1 MGAGRVASAGV
12 GAVAESLARLDAGVS
27 WAGAQAGV
35 DGRAGWVRCA
45 DLLADPDA
53 IGRWQREA
61 AAVFGGADD
70 DGLLT
75 GQGLV
80 LDWYL
85 AGVVLPAVGM
95 FHVDRRVPGLA
106 PEDVHL
112 LPGSAGSPVAATAL
126 DSAQFRCLVDDPAA
140 DGVDAEV
147 VDGLDALAAAL
158 RTELLAHADRL
169 IEAYAPTTR
178 IGSHGL
184 WGAVTDAVDV
194 AAMTGG
200 WVSGEPARAADDARL
215 VLTGD
220 PRWVGGSTLH
230 EIDDARGRRHWT
242 RRRYSCCFLYRAPGA
257 GVCVTCPRVSDEER
271 RRQAAHW

>member
-1 MGAGRVASAGV
+1 VGV
-12 GAVAESLARLDAGVS
+12 GAVAESLARLDAGVC
-27 WAGAQAGV
+27 WAGLQAGV
-35 DGRAGWVRCA
+35 DDRGGWVRCA
-45 DLLADPDA
+45 DLLADPEA
-53 IGRWQREA
+53 FGRWQREA
-61 AAVFGGADD
+61 AAVFGAGGD

-95 FHVDRRVPGLA
+95 FHLDRRVPRLA

-112 LPGSAGSPVAATAL
+112 LPGPAGTPVAATAL
-126 DSAQFRCLVDDPAA
+126 DSAQFRCLVDDPAIGEA
-140 DGVDAEV
+140 EAEV
-147 VDGLDALAAAL
+147 VGGLDALAAAL
-158 RTELLAHADRL
+158 RTELLAHADQL
-169 IEAYAPTTR
+169 VEAYAPTTR
-178 IGSHGL
+178 IGGHGL
-184 WGAVTDAVDV
+184 WGAVTDAADV

-200 WVSGEPARAADDARL
+200 WVSGEPARAADEIRL

-230 EIDDARGRRHWT
+230 EIEDARARRHWT
-242 RRRYSCCFLYRAPGA
+242 RRRYSCCFLYRAPGG

-271 RRQAAHW
+271 RLQAAHW

>member
-1 MGAGRVASAGV
+1 M

-27 WAGAQAGV
+27 WANLRPAV
-35 DGRAGWVRCA
+35 DNRPGWVRSA
-45 DLLADPDA
+45 DLIADADA
-53 IGRWQREA
+53 LRGWQREA

-85 AGVVLPAVGM
+85 TAVALPAVGL
-95 FHVDRRVPGLA
+95 FHLDRRVPQLS
-106 PEDVHL
+106 PERVHL
-112 LPGSAGSPVAATAL
+112 LRGPPGTPVTATAL
-126 DSAQFRCLVDDPAA
+126 DSAQFRCLIDDPAA
-140 DGVDAEV
+140 SADDAEV
-147 VDGLDALAAAL
+147 VADLPALIRML
-158 RTELLAHADRL
+158 REELLDHAEQVVD
-169 IEAYAPTTR
+169 AYARTTR
-178 IGSHGL
+178 IGAHGL

-194 AAMTGG
+194 ALMTGG
-200 WVSGEPARAADDARL
+200 WASGEPHRAAADARL

-220 PRWVGGSTLH
+220 PRCVGGSTLH

-271 RRQAAHW
+271 RRQAERW